1 MDSHEV
7 AELTKKMMG
16 RQLRLSLRVAVVF
29 VLILVGLPLINL
41 YLPDLAKTSLGGFTL
56 TWLVLGIL
64 FYPLTWVL
72 SFWFVRDSERLEEEM
87 VQEQQSGEPAK

>member
-1 MDSHEV
+1 MDSQEV
-7 AELTKKMMG
+7 AALTKKMMG

-41 YLPDLAKTSLGGFTL
+41 FFPELAKTNIGGFTL
-56 TWLVLGIL
+56 TWLILGVL

-87 VQEQQSGEPAK
+87 ISEHKKGEIAS

>member
-1 MDSHEV
+1 MDSHE
-7 AELTKKMMG
+7 ASALTKKMMG

-41 YLPDLAKTSLGGFTL
+41 YLPDLATTNIAGFTL
-56 TWLVLGIL
+56 SWLVLGVL

-72 SFWFVRDSERLEEEM
+72 SFWFVRDSERLEDELIR
-87 VQEQQSGEPAK
+87 EQSLGESTK